1 MHPCYFFTD
10 VLKVSPGILVFIF
23 ILSNN
28 MLLYVFHVYF
38 ETIKLC
44 TGLFSIYLHYYVML
58 YSHVFITQEL
68 WVRPPSLQKRKQL
81 GCYCFFAKNRKV
93 RMSTILISL
102 FKRNMDICVVKTL
115 CGQWPEVPSIDRYLK
130 LFLMTI
136 YYERKN
142 LDVHDVIKKSI
153 LTFLVLD
160 YLRYYTL

>member
-1 MHPCYFFTD
+1 MHRIFFDLFALLCYA
-10 VLKVSPGILVFIF
+10 
-23 ILSNN
+23 
-28 MLLYVFHVYF
+28 LLACIHN
-38 ETIKLC
+38 
-44 TGLFSIYLHYYVML
+44 
-58 YSHVFITQEL
+58 TQEL
-68 WVRPPSLQKRKQL
+68 WVRPPITAEAETISNQL

-160 YLRYYTL
+160 YLRYCPL